1 MMKYDISDLEVI
13 WRKGN
18 GEMPER
24 VKKISDSAG
33 EELLLRSLQ
42 LPDDIT
48 DAIRDNAHKSNKTI
62 IEYISAIVKTSMQP
76 A

>member
-1 MMKYDISDLEVI
+1 MLDYDISDLEEI
-13 WRKGN
+13 WREGD
-18 GEMPER
+18 GEMPKR
-24 VKKISDSAG
+24 VKKISDAAG

-48 DAIRDNAHKSNKTI
+48 DAIRDNARKSNKTI